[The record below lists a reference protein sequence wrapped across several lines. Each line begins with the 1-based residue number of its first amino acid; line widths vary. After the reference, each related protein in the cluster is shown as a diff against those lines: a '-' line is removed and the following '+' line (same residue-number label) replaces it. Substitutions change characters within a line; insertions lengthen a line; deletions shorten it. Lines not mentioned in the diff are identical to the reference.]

1 MQVQTT
7 RFGKLKIEENLII
20 HFPNGIPGFESL
32 RRFFF
37 IPVEGAANLHWLQA
51 VDEPAVALLAIDP
64 FKYFKD
70 YACNVPETD
79 IRELEIENQEET
91 LLLTTVT
98 IPQANPAK
106 ATANL
111 VAPIVINTRLKKAR
125 QIILTDAL
133 YTTRHRLFPQ
143 LKPSSPARNKSKQ
156 APGSEGV

>member
-7 RFGKLKIEENLII
+7 RFGNLEIEEDLII

-37 IPVEGAANLHWLQA
+37 IPVEGTKNLNWLQA
-51 VDEPAVALLAIDP
+51 ADDPTVALLIIDP

-70 YACNVPETD
+70 YVCDVPETD
-79 IRELEIENQEET
+79 IRELEIENHKET
-91 LLLTTVT
+91 LLLATIT
-98 IPQANPAK
+98 IPRANPTE

-125 QIILTDAL
+125 QVILADTL
-133 YTTRHRLFPQ
+133 YTTRHRLFTTTKLLDSIKQENTPT
-143 LKPSSPARNKSKQ
+143 ART
-156 APGSEGV
+156 GGV